1 MILNKKTIS
10 DIKELIES
18 QRKSIALI
26 TALSVAGAGVT
37 VAESIKGQDTKDYGN
52 QFQYE
57 VLKEPVKEYVETV
70 DNVLVFAM
78 NITTENP
85 SKENITIDIA
95 SVGDT
100 NNDNKVIDI
109 DNMTAEEKDEFMR
122 KLMAKEVLTDAE
134 NDFVVRYIET
144 LGERSIRKL
153 GDDVY
158 YNYLLRRSGPLTREE
173 NDFVTYYINEMS
185 KKTQEDAMKDVPR
198 EGGFDSPEGGSDR
211 EVYVDQKS
219 PVNLDEEAQR
229 INEEAQQSYDQETE
243 DIYRE
248 GWDPRT
254 ESPESPASIKENK
267 ASEQAGQELL
277 DQIKNGEPL
286 NLDEPV
292 PVKTKS
298 L

>member
-85 SKENITIDIA
+85 SKENITIDVA

-100 NNDNKVIDI
+100 NNDNQVIDI
-109 DNMTAEEKDEFMR
+109 DNMTAEEKDEFLR
-122 KLMAKEVLTDAE
+122 QTYVL
-134 NDFVVRYIET
+134 
-144 LGERSIRKL
+144 K
-153 GDDVY
+153 
-158 YNYLLRRSGPLTREE
+158 
-173 NDFVTYYINEMS
+173 
-185 KKTQEDAMKDVPR
+185 
-198 EGGFDSPEGGSDR
+198 
-211 EVYVDQKS
+211 
-219 PVNLDEEAQR
+219 
-229 INEEAQQSYDQETE
+229 
-243 DIYRE
+243 
-248 GWDPRT
+248 
-254 ESPESPASIKENK
+254 
-267 ASEQAGQELL
+267 
-277 DQIKNGEPL
+277 
-286 NLDEPV
+286 
-292 PVKTKS
+292 
-298 L
+298 